1 VSEEITTYNIPS
13 NSRQLIDTEN
23 INFSA
28 ELNEYTG
35 VPFVNGLF
43 KKHYQAYIKDVF
55 NKNRRMLKIKAN
67 LPVRI
72 LSKMQLNDKIIIF
85 NNLYKINTI
94 TTNYETLVSK
104 LELINELTDFRV
116 QENQGDLAR
125 TVDKPF
131 ITVDNPSVTADTGT
145 IS

>member
-1 VSEEITTYNIPS
+1 
-13 NSRQLIDTEN
+13 
-23 INFSA
+23 
-28 ELNEYTG
+28 
-35 VPFVNGLF
+35 
-43 KKHYQAYIKDVF
+43 
-55 NKNRRMLKIKAN
+55 
-67 LPVRI
+67 
-72 LSKMQLNDKIIIF
+72 MQLNDKIIIF